1 MSNQLFEPSLVLGI
15 PKRTSKKGGN
25 MREAVKTESNE
36 RPKVEEK
43 VTITPPLIVEEV
55 VIPAVILD
63 VETKPN
69 LDIPDIKKQILTK
82 EKGKTRTSYIID
94 KKIVNYI
101 DNISRE
107 LKYAEIQNYHQGI
120 IAEEFLR
127 IGQYLYEKYKHKLSE
142 TITSG
147 DQVSEFVFREFRKE
161 FDIIDD
167 E

>member
-1 MSNQLFEPSLVLGI
+1 LSNQLFEPSLVLGI
-15 PKRTSKKGGN
+15 PKRPSKLQSGN
-25 MREAVKTESNE
+25 MREAVKTETNE
-36 RPKVEEK
+36 RPKGILGEETIK
-43 VTITPPLIVEEV
+43 ILEETITPLPLVE
-55 VIPAVILD
+55 AVITSV
-63 VETKPN
+63 VENT
-69 LDIPDIKKQILTK
+69 PDIKKQILTK

-101 DNISRE
+101 DSISRE
-107 LKYAEIQNYHQGI
+107 LKYSEIQNYHQGI

-127 IGQYLYEKYKHKLSE
+127 IGQYLYEKYKRELSE

-167 E
+167 D

>member
-1 MSNQLFEPSLVLGI
+1 LSDQLFNPAMVLSMPSKV
-15 PKRTSKKGGN
+15 KQSKNSN
-25 MREAVKTESNE
+25 MHEAVKTKVDEI
-36 RPKVEEK
+36 PKKIIPKKIKVIKPPVKEIIIPPVELTVEPE
-43 VTITPPLIVEEV
+43 IT
-55 VIPAVILD
+55 
-63 VETKPN
+63 
-69 LDIPDIKKQILTK
+69 PDIKRTILTK

-161 FDIIDD
+161 YDIVDD
-167 E
+167 D